1 MSSDNMEPNPSTSSN
16 KSMSKTA
23 PLSTSSFSSSST
35 LLLLDQI
42 SAAATDFLLIHHP
55 LSILRLQCQANSHSI
70 ARHINP
76 LSAAHIFVT
85 QLGQHGFI
93 RSLTKG
99 LQSNCMYITIDGI
112 LKKILIEAI
121 SELSGIDLNL
131 SYSTP
136 TTVKD
141 IKYSIG
147 SYILNFI
154 TSGLKTILC

>member
-1 MSSDNMEPNPSTSSN
+1 MEPNPSTSSN